1 MDTFSGYHPLINFTY
16 FVIVIGLS
24 MFYMHPVFLVLS
36 LIGSVSYSIYLKGR
50 KTVKV
55 FLLGMLPVCLLAAVA
70 NPLFS
75 HAGATMLF
83 YLKDGNPVTLESIV
97 YGLASGLMLA
107 GVISW
112 FSVFHE
118 VMTSDKF
125 MYLFGKVIP
134 AFSLLLSMTLRF
146 VPRFTAQIKRVAE
159 AQQCIGRNV
168 NNGNIFQRAAHG
180 LKILS
185 ITTTWALENS
195 VETADSMKSRAY
207 GLRGRTNFSIYR
219 FDRRD
224 GMLLAFLLGVFGALL
239 CCSRGTAFIFP
250 VWDLMHAAPDT
261 KYSGGQKMALIEIR
275 NLTFTYPDQEKPA
288 LVDLNFSLKQGEF
301 LVVCGK
307 SGCGKSTLLRHF
319 KTAMAPYGER
329 KGQILFEGR
338 ELDTVSVREQGARI
352 GYVLQSPD
360 NQLVTDKVWHEL
372 AFGLE
377 NLGYETGTIR
387 LRVAEMASFFGIQT
401 WFEKNVEELSG
412 GQKQLLN
419 LAAVMAMQ
427 PDLLVLDEPTS
438 QLDPLAAG
446 DFLATLRKINA
457 ELGTTILLI
466 EHQLEEVLAYADRV
480 LVMENG
486 GILALDAPEK
496 LPAFIRENDMFQAM
510 PVPMRIFEE
519 LSGEGDSPVTVREGR
534 EWLEEWIEEKK
545 RLGNGYENRTEVIKN
560 VSYASDREAAE
571 NQPEAQNVEIDEI
584 QEKGRKTS
592 LFGLLSKKSA
602 KGSEGQQPQTV
613 LEARDV
619 WFRYEKE
626 LPDVVRDLNLKV
638 QKGELYCLL
647 GGNGTGKSTT
657 LRLLGRIKKPYR
669 GKLFL
674 NGKELGTYRENELY
688 GSLLGILPQNPQS
701 LFVKDTVEKDLREM
715 SGDTE
720 RLRDVIEKTE
730 IGHLLGS
737 HPYDLSGGEQQ
748 RAALAKVLL
757 LDPKIILLDEPTKG
771 LDGFYKKKLAQIL
784 KGLTAEGKTILMV
797 SHDIEFCAEY
807 GDTCA
812 LFFHGSV
819 VTSAPA
825 REFFAGNSF
834 YTTAANRMA
843 RKWYPD
849 AVTAKDVIERCR
861 ER

>member
-1 MDTFSGYHPLINFTY
+1 
-16 FVIVIGLS
+16 
-24 MFYMHPVFLVLS
+24 
-36 LIGSVSYSIYLKGR
+36 
-50 KTVKV
+50 
-55 FLLGMLPVCLLAAVA
+55 
-70 NPLFS
+70 
-75 HAGATMLF
+75 
-83 YLKDGNPVTLESIV
+83 
-97 YGLASGLMLA
+97 
-107 GVISW
+107 
-112 FSVFHE
+112 
-118 VMTSDKF
+118 
-125 MYLFGKVIP
+125 
-134 AFSLLLSMTLRF
+134 
-146 VPRFTAQIKRVAE
+146 
-159 AQQCIGRNV
+159 
-168 NNGNIFQRAAHG
+168 
-180 LKILS
+180 
-185 ITTTWALENS
+185 
-195 VETADSMKSRAY
+195 
-207 GLRGRTNFSIYR
+207 
-219 FDRRD
+219 
-224 GMLLAFLLGVFGALL
+224 
-239 CCSRGTAFIFP
+239 
-250 VWDLMHAAPDT
+250 
-261 KYSGGQKMALIEIR
+261 MALFEIR

-288 LVDLNFSLKQGEF
+288 LTDLNFSLKQGEF

-338 ELDTVSVREQGARI
+338 ELDAVSVREQGARI

-457 ELGTTILLI
+457 DLGTTILLI
-466 EHQLEEVLAYADRV
+466 EHRLEEVLAYADRV

-496 LPAFIRENDMFQAM
+496 LPALIRDNDMFQAM

-534 EWLEEWIEEKK
+534 EWLEEWREEKK
-545 RLGNGYENRTEVIKN
+545 ISENGQENRTEAIEHRSGVR
-560 VSYASDREAAE
+560 DREIAE
-571 NQPEAQNVEIDEI
+571 KQTDTQASENIGTRSSSKPSVFSGLR
-584 QEKGRKTS
+584 EKIFT
-592 LFGLLSKKSA
+592 KK
-602 KGSEGQQPQTV
+602 ETGQQPQTV

-669 GKLFL
+669 GKFFL
-674 NGKELGTYRENELY
+674 NGKELGTYRESELY
-688 GSLLGILPQNPQS
+688 GKLLGILPQNPQS

-715 SGDTE
+715 SGDSE
-720 RLRDVIEKTE
+720 RMRDVIEKTE

-861 ER
+861 R

>member
-1 MDTFSGYHPLINFTY
+1 
-16 FVIVIGLS
+16 
-24 MFYMHPVFLVLS
+24 
-36 LIGSVSYSIYLKGR
+36 
-50 KTVKV
+50 
-55 FLLGMLPVCLLAAVA
+55 
-70 NPLFS
+70 
-75 HAGATMLF
+75 
-83 YLKDGNPVTLESIV
+83 
-97 YGLASGLMLA
+97 
-107 GVISW
+107 
-112 FSVFHE
+112 
-118 VMTSDKF
+118 
-125 MYLFGKVIP
+125 
-134 AFSLLLSMTLRF
+134 
-146 VPRFTAQIKRVAE
+146 
-159 AQQCIGRNV
+159 
-168 NNGNIFQRAAHG
+168 
-180 LKILS
+180 
-185 ITTTWALENS
+185 
-195 VETADSMKSRAY
+195 
-207 GLRGRTNFSIYR
+207 
-219 FDRRD
+219 
-224 GMLLAFLLGVFGALL
+224 
-239 CCSRGTAFIFP
+239 
-250 VWDLMHAAPDT
+250 
-261 KYSGGQKMALIEIR
+261 MALFEIR

-288 LVDLNFSLKQGEF
+288 LTDLNFSLKQGEF

-338 ELDTVSVREQGARI
+338 ELDAVSVREQGARI

-446 DFLATLRKINA
+446 DFLSTLRKINA

-466 EHQLEEVLAYADRV
+466 EHRLEEVLAYADRV

-486 GILALDAPEK
+486 GILAMDKPEK
-496 LPAFIRENDMFQAM
+496 LPSLIRDNDMFQAM

-534 EWLEEWIEEKK
+534 EWLEEWREEKK
-545 RLGNGYENRTEVIKN
+545 TSENSCKN
-560 VSYASDREAAE
+560 QAETVEKMSDDRDRELAE
-571 NQPEAQNVEIDEI
+571 KLSDTQESETVDTP
-584 QEKGRKTS
+584 EKGRKTS
-592 LFGLLSKKSA
+592 LFGLFSKESA
-602 KGSEGQQPQTV
+602 KGSDDQQPQTV

-674 NGKELGTYRENELY
+674 NEKELGTYRESELY
-688 GSLLGILPQNPQS
+688 GKLLGILPQNPQS

-730 IGHLLGS
+730 IRHLLGS

-757 LDPKIILLDEPTKG
+757 LDPEIILLDEPTKG

-797 SHDIEFCAEY
+797 SHDIEFCAEH

-861 ER
+861 E

>member
-1 MDTFSGYHPLINFTY
+1 
-16 FVIVIGLS
+16 
-24 MFYMHPVFLVLS
+24 
-36 LIGSVSYSIYLKGR
+36 
-50 KTVKV
+50 
-55 FLLGMLPVCLLAAVA
+55 
-70 NPLFS
+70 
-75 HAGATMLF
+75 
-83 YLKDGNPVTLESIV
+83 
-97 YGLASGLMLA
+97 
-107 GVISW
+107 
-112 FSVFHE
+112 
-118 VMTSDKF
+118 
-125 MYLFGKVIP
+125 
-134 AFSLLLSMTLRF
+134 
-146 VPRFTAQIKRVAE
+146 
-159 AQQCIGRNV
+159 
-168 NNGNIFQRAAHG
+168 
-180 LKILS
+180 
-185 ITTTWALENS
+185 
-195 VETADSMKSRAY
+195 
-207 GLRGRTNFSIYR
+207 
-219 FDRRD
+219 
-224 GMLLAFLLGVFGALL
+224 
-239 CCSRGTAFIFP
+239 
-250 VWDLMHAAPDT
+250 
-261 KYSGGQKMALIEIR
+261 MALFEIR

-288 LVDLNFSLKQGEF
+288 LTDLNFSLKQGEF
-301 LVVCGK
+301 LVICGK

-338 ELDTVSVREQGARI
+338 ELDAVSVREQGARI

-466 EHQLEEVLAYADRV
+466 EHRLEEVLAYADRV

-486 GILALDAPEK
+486 EILALDTPEK
-496 LPAFIRENDMFQAM
+496 LPSLIRENDMFQAM

-534 EWLEEWIEEKK
+534 EWLEGWREQQKTSVSNQK
-545 RLGNGYENRTEVIKN
+545 NRTEGVEKWSDTP
-560 VSYASDREAAE
+560 VSRNIEPQNDSKPSFFGGLRERIFTKE
-571 NQPEAQNVEIDEI
+571 ETRQSQP
-584 QEKGRKTS
+584 
-592 LFGLLSKKSA
+592 
-602 KGSEGQQPQTV
+602 V

-657 LRLLGRIKKPYR
+657 LRLLGRIRKPYR

-674 NGKELGTYRENELY
+674 NGKELGTYREGELY
-688 GSLLGILPQNPQS
+688 GKLLGILPQNPQS

-715 SGDTE
+715 SGDTG

-757 LDPKIILLDEPTKG
+757 LDPEIILLDEPTKG

-861 ER
+861 R